1 MLEVDV
7 RLRFPGF
14 DLDVHFSLNHE
25 IAVLYGPSGAG
36 KSLTLSLIAGLRK
49 ADEGEIRFGSKVW
62 FRRRRGKKGVWIPA
76 RKRKVGLVFQRYAL
90 FPHMTALE
98 NVMYAIPDRPD
109 REAIARSWLRRLHLE
124 HLAGHYPEMLSGG
137 QQQRVAIARVL
148 AMEPNVLLLDEPFS
162 ALDWALKTYLLEELK
177 ALHQARPIPTIY
189 VTHQI
194 EEATLLGHRLL
205 VIEHG
210 RIITHGPMDQILR
223 APDNERTAALLGLT
237 NLIRMNVVAVSSHEV
252 ILDWEGD
259 RLMAARSHDVHPGP
273 AVVYIEPGDVKILY
287 PDRPV
292 LPLLEINRLPAT
304 IAEITDTPR
313 HRRIRVRVGHRGQR
327 YLEIHCPRLSYQS
340 LQLEPGKEV
349 MLGIRR
355 DRLQILPQPSQAGPE
370 TGR

>member
-7 RLRFPGF
+7 RLQLPGF
-14 DLDVHFSLNHE
+14 DLDVNFSVDQE
-25 IAVLYGPSGAG
+25 IAILYGPSGAG
-36 KSLTLSLIAGLRK
+36 KSLTLSLIAGLKK
-49 ADEGEIRFGSKVW
+49 ADEGEIRFGSNIW
-62 FRRRRGKKGVWIPA
+62 FRRRRGEKGVWVPA

-98 NVMYAIPDRPD
+98 NVMYAIPASSD

-177 ALHQARPIPTIY
+177 ALHRTRPIPTVY

-210 RIITHGPMDQILR
+210 RMITRGPIDQILR

-237 NLIRMNVVAVSSHEV
+237 NLIRMNVLTVSSHEV
-252 ILDWEGD
+252 ILEWEGD
-259 RLMAARSHDVHPGP
+259 RLIAARSHDIRPGP

-304 IAEITDTPR
+304 IIEITDTPR
-313 HRRIRVRVGHRGQR
+313 HRRIRVQVGHGGRR
-327 YLEIHCPRLSYQS
+327 YLEIHCPSLSYQS
-340 LQLEPGKEV
+340 LKLVPGKKV

-355 DRLQILPQPSQAGPE
+355 DRLQILPQQSGEDPKAP
-370 TGR
+370 R